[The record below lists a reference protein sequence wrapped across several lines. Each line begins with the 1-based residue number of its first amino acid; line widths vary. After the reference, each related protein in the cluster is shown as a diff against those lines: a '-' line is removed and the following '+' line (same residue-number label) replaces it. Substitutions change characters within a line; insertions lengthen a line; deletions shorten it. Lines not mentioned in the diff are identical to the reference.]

1 MKAATLFL
9 TLFLSI
15 VGLGAQENWMSRL
28 PDSLAASRVSV
39 PGAHDA
45 ATGEGIRG
53 IIKMGVTQEK
63 SIARQWSCGIRAF
76 DFRPAVCD
84 GKLHICHGPLKTKI
98 TLSAAI
104 DTLLDCLSRNPREY
118 AIVLLRQERGNDNPD
133 ECREWSKMVG
143 EYINTLGERAATFS
157 PAITV
162 GELRGKILFLSRNHY
177 ENCPKGARI
186 SHWSHS
192 PQGTREAQ
200 ITPYSRSGIAT
211 PATLLVQDFYA
222 PVGGNLRN
230 KKAETIIQFI
240 DAARAAASG
249 IWCINHLSGYS
260 RTLLG
265 IKGLATN
272 KGYRL
277 NAAHCNLTAYN
288 YLTTKAH
295 DATAPQNYDGT
306 KAHDAT
312 TRQNYDCTKAHDATT
327 RLNYDGTKAHD
338 ATAPQND
345 DCTKERKNTAPP
357 LDRKKRAHPAS
368 SCGIIMIDYAGCE
381 KIGRL
386 PLYGQS
392 IIRAIIEQN
401 FRRE

>member
-1 MKAATLFL
+1 MRTATLLL
-9 TLFLSI
+9 TLLLSI
-15 VGLGAQENWMSRL
+15 IGLSAQEDWMSRL
-28 PDSLAASRVSV
+28 PDSLAASQVSL

-45 ATGEGIRG
+45 ATGEGIKG
-53 IIKMGVTQEK
+53 IIKMGITQEK

-104 DTLLDCLSRNPREY
+104 DTLLECLSRNPREY
-118 AIVLLRQERGNDNPD
+118 AIVLLRQERGNNNPD

-143 EYINTLGERAATFS
+143 EYINTLGERAAAFS

-162 GELRGKILFLSRNHY
+162 GELRGKILFLSRSHY

-192 PQGTREAQ
+192 RQGTREAQ
-200 ITPYSRSGIAT
+200 ITPYPYTDNTT

-222 PVGGNLRN
+222 PTDKSLRN
-230 KKAETIIQFI
+230 IKAETIVQFI
-240 DAARAAASG
+240 DAACAAAPG

-260 RTLLG
+260 HTFLG

-272 KGYRL
+272 KGYRE
-277 NAAHCNLTAYN
+277 NAAHCNLAAYN
-288 YLTTKAH
+288 YLTIRAEDARRERNNSLSLGKKKHAH
-295 DATAPQNYDGT
+295 SA
-306 KAHDAT
+306 
-312 TRQNYDCTKAHDATT
+312 
-327 RLNYDGTKAHD
+327 L
-338 ATAPQND
+338 
-345 DCTKERKNTAPP
+345 
-357 LDRKKRAHPAS
+357 

-381 KIGRL
+381 KIGRFYI
-386 PLYGQS
+386 YGQS

-401 FRRE
+401 FLLE